1 MFRVRPFALVALV
14 AFALVALAPTP
25 ASALYSEGGDVRILT
40 AGDFNKIVVKD
51 ASTFWLV
58 EFYAPWCG
66 HCKALAPEYDAAA
79 KALRGSGAKLGAVD
93 CDAHKS
99 LCDKYDV
106 RGFPTIKAFEP
117 DRKTS
122 PSPYDGSRDKDGIVA
137 FVKDKLGGGGGPG
150 GGGADD
156 KLAPR
161 LAYADV
167 YNLLH
172 LDATTPRAILVTRGD
187 ERVPSWFTSVAVKY
201 KEGKK
206 RHVTFH
212 HARVESDPGVAR
224 NFKLRDGDLP
234 AIVFARADGKEGGH
248 YASLVASALG
258 EKAGERIKTTKAF
271 VDAWRAN
278 AADAP
283 GASPMPSFPQPRKP
297 RKVADARLA
306 PLSEDNVDVACFG
319 AYKGTCV
326 IAVVDAP
333 AGDEFAEHAALVELS
348 KKYRND
354 PFSFVWIDAAAQ
366 RSFAR
371 AFGLRKGDVPALVA
385 VKTGKRNRF
394 AARVGAVDVAGASA
408 FLDKILGGDQQFK
421 PIATLPEYEPEYLR
435 GDADAEE
442 EEEEDLEIAAGTAEE
457 ETAEEETAVEAA
469 PETSEDAETEEV
481 GTDVEVSAEGE
492 DETAVE

>member
-1 MFRVRPFALVALV
+1 MFRVRPLALVALV

-66 HCKALAPEYDAAA
+66 HCKALAPEYVAAA

-106 RGFPTIKAFEP
+106 RGFPTVKAFEP

-137 FVKDKLGGGGGPG
+137 FVKGKLDGGGA
-150 GGGADD
+150 GGADD
-156 KLAPR
+156 TLAPR

-167 YNLLH
+167 FNLLH
-172 LDATTPRAILVTRGD
+172 LDAAEPRAILVTRGD
-187 ERVPSWFTSVAVKY
+187 ARVPSWFTSVAVKY
-201 KEGKK
+201 KRGKK

-212 HARVESDPGVAR
+212 HARTESDPGVAR
-224 NFKLRDGDLP
+224 NFKLRDADLP
-234 AIVFARADGKEGGH
+234 AIVYARSDGKGGGH
-248 YASLVASALG
+248 FASLVASALG
-258 EKAGERIKTTKAF
+258 EKASERIKTTRAF

-297 RKVADARLA
+297 RKAADARLA
-306 PLSEDNVDVACFG
+306 ALSEENVDAACFG
-319 AYKGTCV
+319 AYRGTCV

-371 AFGLRKGDVPALVA
+371 AFGLREGDAPALVA
-385 VKTGKRNRF
+385 VKTGTRNRF
-394 AARVGAVDVAGASA
+394 AARSGAVDVAGASA
-408 FLDKILGGDQQFK
+408 FLDKILGGNQQFT
-421 PIATLPEYEPEYLR
+421 PIAALPEYEPEYLR
-435 GDADAEE
+435 GDAN
-442 EEEEDLEIAAGTAEE
+442 EDDEDSTSASAAGAEE
-457 ETAEEETAVEAA
+457 ETAAEETAAEAP
-469 PETSEDAETEEV
+469 PETSEETETEEV
-481 GTDVEVSAEGE
+481 GTDVEVSADEE
-492 DETAVE
+492 DETVVE